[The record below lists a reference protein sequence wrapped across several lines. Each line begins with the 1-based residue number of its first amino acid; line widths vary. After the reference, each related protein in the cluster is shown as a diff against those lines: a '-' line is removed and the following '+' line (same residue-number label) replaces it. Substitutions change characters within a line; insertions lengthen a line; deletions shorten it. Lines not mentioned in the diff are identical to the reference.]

1 MKDKITLLEENNTV
15 PKNANVTKTISF
27 IKTSIA
33 QLNDELIQ
41 YKIQQVKDKLKNI
54 IQEENKVENSQN
66 ESIGNDA
73 QSQIKILHLEKHQ
86 EILEKRKEEL
96 NAIKIATGQ
105 IKDLTEEFKKEVFD
119 QGDLIDQ
126 IEKDIT
132 DVQENAMKADGE
144 IVAAKKMSEK
154 NKKCIV
160 CIGVIGLIAGLVIA
174 ACLIYWK
181 LSTKK

>member
-27 IKTSIA
+27 IKASIA

-86 EILEKRKEEL
+86 EILEKRNIMLNQLLTQGAKER
-96 NAIKIATGQ
+96 
-105 IKDLTEEFKKEVFD
+105 
-119 QGDLIDQ
+119 
-126 IEKDIT
+126 
-132 DVQENAMKADGE
+132 
-144 IVAAKKMSEK
+144 
-154 NKKCIV
+154 CI
-160 CIGVIGLIAGLVIA
+160 I
-174 ACLIYWK
+174 IYNN
-181 LSTKK
+181 